1 MSDDYS
7 QGVCADGAAI
17 LKQGQMMTVDEI
29 VTELNQQRVQIER
42 MARVLTERDQ
52 ALAEAEKCG
61 SPAVAAIEYA
71 LNDDEGLLF
80 LRYWFQGEFDVLR
93 REWRDIPDTV
103 FDGADPLFDGAD
115 PLFESDYED
124 VPAFLRPQAE

>member
-1 MSDDYS
+1 MDGDYS
-7 QGVCADGAAI
+7 QGICADGAAI
-17 LKQGQMMTVDEI
+17 LKQGRMMTVDEI
-29 VTELNQQRVQIER
+29 VTELNQQKIQIGR

-52 ALAEAEKCG
+52 ALAEAEKRG

-71 LNDDEGLLF
+71 LSHDEGLLF

-93 REWRDIPDTV
+93 NEWEDIPDAV
-103 FDGADPLFDGAD
+103 FDGAD

-124 VPAFLRPQAE
+124 VPAVKNGRFRAAFLCL